1 MAILAERASISRST
15 LTRVE
20 KGEAGVSVGIYARVL
35 FVLGLVERLQDLVG
49 AGTDVLGLE
58 LEEQNLPQ
66 RIRRR
71 RPPETPGTPREDE

>member
-1 MAILAERASISRST
+1 MAILAERASVARST

-20 KGEAGVSVGIYARVL
+20 KGDPGVSLGIYARVM
-35 FVLGLVERLQDLVG
+35 FALGLIERLRDL
-49 AGTDVLGLE
+49 ADPSSDALGLE

-71 RPPETPGTPREDE
+71 RRPSSGGAPEDG